1 MSFSYFN
8 SIKVRLK
15 LITAVNVPIV
25 FVLFQFHKG
34 TIKTSWP
41 AGQHARNLLFQ
52 FHKGTI
58 KTVEENLYL
67 YLIHSFQFHKGTIK
81 TGLPSEPPFCC
92 RYFNSIK
99 VRLKLSATAVR
110 PLSVQFQFH
119 KGTIKTR
126 YRNQRQIGDG
136 ISIP

>member
-1 MSFSYFN
+1 MAAGAAAGS
-8 SIKVRLK
+8 
-15 LITAVNVPIV
+15 A
-25 FVLFQFHKG
+25 FQFHKG
-34 TIKTSWP
+34 TIKTTVSP
-41 AGQHARNLLFQ
+41 LVYDVFFLFQ

-99 VRLKLSATAVR
+99 VRLKL
-110 PLSVQFQFH
+110 
-119 KGTIKTR
+119 
-126 YRNQRQIGDG
+126 
-136 ISIP
+136 